1 MDKVRFACPR
11 CQTIM
16 QTAAEKIGY
25 DVACPH
31 CAHRFRLI
39 ESPEQSTKRLE
50 NSVGVDDPTIA
61 PRNSPLGNSLQ
72 GNSPAG
78 RDLPTTGRTNPS
90 ELTRSPSPTT
100 TAADRFAGGTATV
113 LGPVETAA
121 QQRFSCQYCQTNRPP
136 TWKSEVS
143 QVGWIVFAIL
153 LVSCVTAPLCFVG
166 LFIRDKY
173 QVCSQ
178 CKIRLG

>member
-16 QTAAEKIGY
+16 QTGAEKIGY

-39 ESPEQSTKRLE
+39 ESPERSSNQKVSPAG
-50 NSVGVDDPTIA
+50 GVDDLTIA
-61 PRNSPLGNSLQ
+61 PSNSPTRDSPPARNASTGFEETRSTHPVSNQ
-72 GNSPAG
+72 GNKLGGA
-78 RDLPTTGRTNPS
+78 
-90 ELTRSPSPTT
+90 
-100 TAADRFAGGTATV
+100 TAAV
-113 LGPVETAA
+113 LGPATPPTV
-121 QQRFSCQYCQTNRPP
+121 QPRFSCPYCQTNRPP
-136 TWKSEVS
+136 VWKSEVS
-143 QVGWIVFAIL
+143 QIGWIVFAVL
-153 LVSCVTAPLCFVG
+153 LVSCVTAPVCFVG